1 MRKETSEERIQEF
14 INDIKK
20 EGLDFKRIEMFVK
33 PVNKTVTFI
42 ISIYNQDQI
51 NEYLWDSETEDE
63 DEEIEFWVQ
72 EMGGAAK
79 LAKSIGMVDT
89 HNTFK

>member
-1 MRKETSEERIQEF
+1 MNKTTSEERIQEF
-14 INDIKK
+14 IDEIKE
-20 EGLDFKRIEMFVK
+20 EGLDYKRIEMFVK

-72 EMGGAAK
+72 ELGGATK
-79 LAKSIGMVDT
+79 LAKEIGMVDT
-89 HNTFK
+89 HYTF

>member
-1 MRKETSEERIQEF
+1 MRKTSPEERIQEF
-14 INDIKK
+14 IDEIKE
-20 EGLDFKRIEMFVK
+20 EGLDYKRIEMFVK

-72 EMGGAAK
+72 ELGGATK
-79 LAKSIGMVDT
+79 LAKAIGMVDT
-89 HNTFK
+89 HYSTL

>member
-1 MRKETSEERIQEF
+1 MRETTSEERIQEF
-14 INDIKK
+14 IDEIKE
-20 EGLDFKRIEMFVK
+20 EGLDYKRIEMFVK
-33 PVNKTVTFI
+33 PVDKIVTFI

-72 EMGGAAK
+72 EMGGATK

-89 HNTFK
+89 HYTLK

>member
-1 MRKETSEERIQEF
+1 MRKTTPEERIQEF
-14 INDIKK
+14 IDEIKE
-20 EGLDFKRIEMFVK
+20 EGLDYKRIEMFVK
-33 PVNKTVTFI
+33 QVNKTVTFI

-72 EMGGAAK
+72 ELGGAAK
-79 LAKSIGMVDT
+79 LAKAIGMVDT
-89 HNTFK
+89 HYTF

>member
-1 MRKETSEERIQEF
+1 MRKTSPEERIQEF
-14 INDIKK
+14 IDEIK
-20 EGLDFKRIEMFVK
+20 EDGLDYKRIEMFVK

-72 EMGGAAK
+72 ELGGAAK
-79 LAKSIGMVDT
+79 LAKEIGMVDT
-89 HNTFK
+89 HYTF

>member
-1 MRKETSEERIQEF
+1 MRKTSPEERIQEF
-14 INDIKK
+14 IDEIKE
-20 EGLDFKRIEMFVK
+20 EGLDYKRIEMFVK

-72 EMGGAAK
+72 ELGGAAK
-79 LAKSIGMVDT
+79 LAKAIGMVDT
-89 HNTFK
+89 HYTF

>member
-1 MRKETSEERIQEF
+1 MRKTSPEERIQEF
-14 INDIKK
+14 IDEIKE
-20 EGLDFKRIEMFVK
+20 EGLDYKRIEMFVK

-42 ISIYNQDQI
+42 ISIYNKDQI

-72 EMGGAAK
+72 ELGGATK
-79 LAKSIGMVDT
+79 LAKAIGMVDT
-89 HNTFK
+89 HYSTL